1 MANTL
6 TKYLGLVV
14 LSASLFFSC
23 EDPSDV
29 FNDINR
35 FKSEP
40 VGTAQN
46 IRMVYTD
53 SLKIQAVLTAPVH
66 VDYTNLSFQYAEF
79 PEGLKVVF
87 YDENNNENT
96 LTANYG
102 ILYTATKIID
112 LQGNV
117 VLESHSGSALNT
129 DQMYWD
135 ATAEWLF
142 TEKPFT
148 FKDADYDIAALR
160 LDTNKEF
167 TNFQTGNLTGT
178 IAVTEQASTT
188 VE

>member
-1 MANTL
+1 MARS
-6 TKYLGLVV
+6 YIQFLGLVV
-14 LSASLFFSC
+14 IATSLFFSC
-23 EDPSDV
+23 EDGTTV

-35 FKSEP
+35 FKNEP
-40 VGTAQN
+40 VGTAEN

-53 SLKIQAVLTAPVH
+53 SLKIKAVLTAPKH

-79 PEGLKVVF
+79 PEGLNVVF

-96 LTANYG
+96 LTADYG

-112 LQGNV
+112 LQGHV
-117 VLESHSGSALNT
+117 VLASHNGSVLT
-129 DQMYWD
+129 TTQMYWD
-135 ATAEWLF
+135 AASEWLF
-142 TEKPFT
+142 TEKPFK
-148 FKDADYDIAALR
+148 FKDTDYDIAAVR

-178 IAVTEQASTT
+178 IAVSEQASPT